1 MSKKRI
7 VVGISGATGA
17 IYGVSLLEY
26 LRQLPEIEIHLIV
39 SRWAEDTIKLETG
52 CTPQQVHSLADAWYP
67 ADALDAA
74 VSSGS
79 FTTGGMIILPCS
91 MKTLS
96 AIASGY
102 TGELLSR
109 AADVTIKE
117 GRTLV
122 LCPRETPLNA
132 IHLENMLK
140 LSRIGVK
147 IVPPMPSFYQNPT
160 TIEDLVHYQVVRVL
174 DQLNIHIEHSGRWDK
189 IPEAIERT

>member
-1 MSKKRI
+1 MKI
-7 VVGISGATGA
+7 VAGIDIGNATTETA
-17 IYGVSLLEY
+17 LARLE
-26 LRQLPEIEIHLIV
+26 
-39 SRWAEDTIKLETG
+39 AGKLEFLASGTVPTTG
-52 CTPQQVHSLADAWYP
+52 IKGTRQNINGIFHSLADAWYP

>member
-39 SRWAEDTIKLETG
+39 SRWAEETIKLETG

-122 LCPRETPLNA
+122 LCPRETAKCDPPGKYAQAEPYRGKNSPSHAQLLPKPHNHRRPGA
-132 IHLENMLK
+132 
-140 LSRIGVK
+140 LSGGTGFRSTEY
-147 IVPPMPSFYQNPT
+147 P
-160 TIEDLVHYQVVRVL
+160 H
-174 DQLNIHIEHSGRWDK
+174 
-189 IPEAIERT
+189 